1 MIPESAPVKQKV
13 IDNIFH
19 PPARKHRPD
28 RAMKAN
34 LEDIARAAGVS
45 KMTVSRVLRGG
56 SGFSNQTR
64 DKVMKLAASMG
75 YVPNRLAAAFGS
87 DQAST
92 LVGMCVPR
100 LTSGLFGQVLD
111 GVDRALSRLGYQ
123 LMIGANNHSADEE
136 EAWVR
141 QVIAWRPAGLILS
154 GRTHTP
160 GTVDLLRGATGP
172 VVEIWDLTTSPIDMS
187 VGFSHFD
194 CGVEMAQFLLRRGRR
209 RAGYVGA
216 LARADVMGA
225 ARLEGF
231 EATLARA
238 GQPLIA
244 REVLHDTPS
253 FYAGYY
259 GLETLLARQ
268 AGQDKAG
275 LDVVYFHNDEMA
287 IGGLAYA
294 QTRGFRVP
302 EDLGIAG
309 WGGMEAASI
318 LPRRLT
324 TTVVPT
330 TAIGKAAAEALVARL
345 TGEPGQDVT
354 VVPTR
359 LEPGETG

>member
-1 MIPESAPVKQKV
+1 
-13 IDNIFH
+13 
-19 PPARKHRPD
+19 
-28 RAMKAN
+28 MKAN
-34 LEDIARAAGVS
+34 LGDIAKASGVS
-45 KMTVSRVLRGG
+45 KMTVSRVLRGAN
-56 SGFSNQTR
+56 GFSDDTR
-64 DKVMKLAASMG
+64 DRVLKVAEQLG
-75 YVPNRLAAAFGS
+75 YVPNKLAAAFAA

-123 LMIGANNHSADEE
+123 LMIGANNHSAEEE

-141 QVIAWRPAGLILS
+141 QIVSWRPAGLILS
-154 GRTHTP
+154 GRHHRP
-160 GTVDLLRGATGP
+160 GTVELLRQAAMP

-194 CGVEMAQFLLRRGRR
+194 CGAEMARHLLRRGRR

-216 LARADVMGA
+216 LARADVMGQ
-225 ARLEGF
+225 ARLDGF
-231 EATLARA
+231 RRALSDGGHPLA
-238 GQPLIA
+238 GSEMLLDMPG
-244 REVLHDTPS
+244 

-259 GLETLLARQ
+259 GLETLLSRTS
-268 AGQDKAG
+268 D

-294 QTRGFRVP
+294 QSRGLSVP

-318 LPRRLT
+318 LQRRLT

-330 TAIGKAAAEALVARL
+330 TAIGKAAAEALVARQK
-345 TGEPGQDVT
+345 GEGGQDVT
-354 VVPTR
+354 VIPTR
-359 LEPGETG
+359 LVPGETG

>member
-1 MIPESAPVKQKV
+1 
-13 IDNIFH
+13 
-19 PPARKHRPD
+19 
-28 RAMKAN
+28 MKAN
-34 LEDIARAAGVS
+34 LEDIARASGVS

-56 SGFSNQTR
+56 TGFSDETR
-64 DKVMKLAASMG
+64 DRVLRQAELLG
-75 YVPNRLAAAFGS
+75 YVPNRLAAAFGG
-87 DQAST
+87 DKPST

-100 LTSGLFGQVLD
+100 LTSGLFAHVLD

-123 LMIGANNHSADEE
+123 LMIGANDHSAAEE

-141 QVIAWRPAGLILS
+141 QVVSWRPAGLILS

-160 GTVDLLRGATGP
+160 ATVELLRRSSLP

-194 CGVEMAQFLLRRGRR
+194 CGAEIGQHLIRRGRT
-209 RAGYVGA
+209 RAGFVGA
-216 LARADVMGA
+216 LARSDVMGA
-225 ARLEGF
+225 ARLDGF
-231 EATLARA
+231 RDALARA
-238 GQPLIA
+238 GHPLIDA
-244 REVLHDTPS
+244 EVLNDAPG

-259 GLETLLARQ
+259 GLETLLTRRR
-268 AGQDKAG
+268 DI
-275 LDVVYFHNDEMA
+275 DVVYFHNDEMA

-294 QTRGFRVP
+294 QARGLRVP
-302 EDLGIAG
+302 EDIGIVG

-324 TTVVPT
+324 TTSVPT

-345 TGEPGQDVT
+345 KGEAGQDIT

-359 LEPGETG
+359 LVPGETA

>member
-1 MIPESAPVKQKV
+1 
-13 IDNIFH
+13 
-19 PPARKHRPD
+19 
-28 RAMKAN
+28 MKAN
-34 LEDIARAAGVS
+34 LEDIAQAAGVS

-56 SGFSNQTR
+56 TGFSSDTR
-64 DKVMKLAASMG
+64 DRVMKFAEAMG

-100 LTSGLFGQVLD
+100 LTSGLFGHVLD

-123 LMIGANNHSADEE
+123 LMIGANNHSAEEE
-136 EAWVR
+136 EAWIR
-141 QVIAWRPAGLILS
+141 QVIAWRPAGFILS

-160 GTVDLLRGATGP
+160 GTVDLLREATGP

-187 VGFSHFD
+187 VGFSHVD
-194 CGVEMAQFLLRRGRR
+194 CGAEMAQFLLRRGRR

-231 EATLARA
+231 QSTLARA
-238 GQPLIA
+238 GHPLVA
-244 REVLHDTPS
+244 CEGLHDMPG

-259 GLETLLARQ
+259 GLETLLGRQ
-268 AGQDKAG
+268 PR

-294 QTRGFRVP
+294 QSRGLRVP
-302 EDLGIAG
+302 EDIGIAG

-324 TTVVPT
+324 TTIVPT
-330 TAIGKAAAEALVARL
+330 TSIGKAAAEALVARL
-345 TGEPGQDVT
+345 KGEAGPEVT
-354 VVPTR
+354 VIPTR
-359 LEPGETG
+359 LEPGATG

>member
-1 MIPESAPVKQKV
+1 MTQDTPAL
-13 IDNIFH
+13 N
-19 PPARKHRPD
+19 PAR
-28 RAMKAN
+28 AKAN

-56 SGFSNQTR
+56 SGFSDETR
-64 DKVMKLAASMG
+64 DRVMQMAARLG

-100 LTSGLFGQVLD
+100 LTSGLFGHVLD
-111 GVDRALSRLGYQ
+111 GVDRALTRLGYQ
-123 LMIGANNHSADEE
+123 VMIGSNNHSTDEE

-141 QVIAWRPAGLILS
+141 QVVSWRPAGVILS
-154 GRTHTP
+154 GRNHSA
-160 GTVDLLRGATGP
+160 GTVDLLRNAAIP
-172 VVEIWDLTTSPIDMS
+172 VVEIWDLTTTPIDMS

-194 CGVEMAQFLLRRGRR
+194 CGAEMGQFLIRRGRR
-209 RAGYVGA
+209 RAGFIGA
-216 LARADVMGA
+216 LRRADVMGQ
-225 ARLEGF
+225 ARLDGF
-231 EATLARA
+231 AAALARA
-238 GQPLIA
+238 GHPLID
-244 REVLHDTPS
+244 REVLHDSPG
-253 FYAGYY
+253 FYPGYY

-268 AGQDKAG
+268 PD

-287 IGGLAYA
+287 IGGLAYC
-294 QTRGFRVP
+294 QSRGIRVP
-302 EDLGIAG
+302 EDLGIVG
-309 WGGMEAASI
+309 WGGMEAASV

-345 TGEPGQDVT
+345 KGEAGADVT

-359 LEPGETG
+359 LVPGETA

>member
-1 MIPESAPVKQKV
+1 MT
-13 IDNIFH
+13 
-19 PPARKHRPD
+19 
-28 RAMKAN
+28 AN
-34 LEDIARAAGVS
+34 LGDIAKAAKVS

-56 SGFSNQTR
+56 TGFSEDTR
-64 DKVMKLAASMG
+64 DRVVKVAKSLG
-75 YVPNRLAAAFGS
+75 YVPNRLAAAFGA
-87 DQAST
+87 DQAGT

-100 LTSGLFGQVLD
+100 LTSGLFGHVLD

-136 EAWVR
+136 EAWIR

-160 GTVDLLRGATGP
+160 GTVELLRNAAAP
-172 VVEIWDLTTSPIDMS
+172 VVEMWDLTTSPIDMS
-187 VGFSHFD
+187 VGFSHYD
-194 CGVEMAQFLLRRGRR
+194 CGAEMGQFLLRRGRR

-231 EATLARA
+231 DATLSRA
-238 GQPLIA
+238 GYPLVA
-244 REVLHDTPS
+244 REILHDTPG

-259 GLETLLARQ
+259 GLETLLSRQ
-268 AGQDKAG
+268 PAP
-275 LDVVYFHNDEMA
+275 DVVYFHNDEMA
-287 IGGLAYA
+287 IGGMAYA
-294 QTRGFRVP
+294 KARGLRVP
-302 EDLGIAG
+302 EDMGIAG

-345 TGEPGQDVT
+345 KGEPGMDVT
-354 VVPTR
+354 VIPTR

>member
-1 MIPESAPVKQKV
+1 VK
-13 IDNIFH
+13 
-19 PPARKHRPD
+19 AS
-28 RAMKAN
+28 
-34 LEDIARAAGVS
+34 LEDIARAVGVS

-56 SGFSNQTR
+56 TGFSDDTR
-64 DKVMKLAASMG
+64 DRVLKVSQELG
-75 YVPNRLAAAFGS
+75 YVPNKLAAAFGA

-100 LTSGLFGQVLD
+100 LTSGLFAHVLD
-111 GVDRALSRLGYQ
+111 GVDRALCRLGYQ
-123 LMIGANNHSADEE
+123 LMIGANNHSTEEE

-141 QVIAWRPAGLILS
+141 QIASWRPAGLILS
-154 GRTHTP
+154 GRNHRP
-160 GTVDLLRGATGP
+160 GTVELLRQAGMP

-194 CGVEMAQFLLRRGRR
+194 CGVEMAQHLLRRGRR
-209 RAGYVGA
+209 RAGFVGA
-216 LARADVMGA
+216 LARADVMGQ
-225 ARLEGF
+225 ARLDGF
-231 EATLARA
+231 RSVLAGA
-238 GQPLIA
+238 GHPLA
-244 REVLHDTPS
+244 DSEVLLDMPG

-259 GLETLLARQ
+259 GLETLLSRTP
-268 AGQDKAG
+268 D
-275 LDVVYFHNDEMA
+275 LDLVYFHNDDMA

-294 QTRGFRVP
+294 QAHGIAVP
-302 EDLGIAG
+302 GDLGIAG

-345 TGEPGQDVT
+345 KGEPGQDVT

-359 LEPGETG
+359 LVPGETG